1 MKRFLF
7 ACIALSLIAIS
18 LHAQKIKVACVGN
31 SVTYGYGLDRPEVNA
46 YPAQLQRLLGD
57 EFEVGN
63 FGKSGATLLN
73 KGHRPYMQQEEFKK
87 AIAFAGDRV
96 IIHLGLNDTDPRNWP
111 NYRDE
116 FVSDYL
122 SLIDSFRLVNP
133 KCKIAICRM
142 TPISNRHQ
150 RFESGTRDWYWQIQ
164 KSIEEIAEIA
174 NVSLIDLQEG
184 LYNRPDL
191 LPDALHPNIE
201 GAGIIASKVYCA
213 LTGDYGGLQLSQLYS
228 DNMVLQRE
236 EEIVLSGIA
245 NAGDVVTVTIGRQ
258 KKKAITA
265 SNGKW
270 SVVLDPLQTGNPYTL
285 TISTSKKKY
294 VFNNVLAGEVWLCS
308 GQSNMAFMVKEGA
321 EKREQL
327 AKASSK
333 PQIRFFDMKPRW
345 LTNSEEWDVS
355 ALDSLNRLQ
364 YYKETKWQECTEQT
378 AANVS
383 AIAYEFG
390 MMLSD
395 SLHVPVGLIINAIG
409 GSACE
414 SWIDRKTLE
423 FSYPDILYT
432 WKENDRIQPWVR
444 ERASLN
450 VKQSSNKL
458 QRHPYE
464 PCYLFEAG
472 IAPLAKYPVKG
483 VIWYQGESNAH
494 NIEVHEILF
503 PLLVESWRK
512 NWNKELPFYYVQ
524 LSSLNRPSWTWFRDS
539 QRRMLKDI
547 RCVGMAVSSD
557 CGDSTN
563 VHPTRKKEV
572 GDRLARLALHDTYGK
587 TLTPSGPQFRSV
599 EFTNGAAFVT
609 FDFNEGMHSSDGES
623 LKTFEIAEHEGVFFS
638 AMAEVVDGRIK
649 VWSKEVKNPRFVRYG
664 WQPFTRAN
672 LVNKEGLPASTFRT
686 GY

>member
-122 SLIDSFRLVNP
+122 ALIDSFRLVNP

-258 KKKAITA
+258 KKKAITS

-423 FSYPDILYT
+423 FSYPDILYS

-524 LSSLNRPSWTWFRDS
+524 LSSLNRPSWTWFRHS

-587 TLTPSGPQFRSV
+587 SLTPSGPQFRSV

>member
-258 KKKAITA
+258 KKKAITS

-423 FSYPDILYT
+423 FSYPDILYS

-587 TLTPSGPQFRSV
+587 TLTPSGPLFRSV

>member
-57 EFEVGN
+57 GFEVGN

-122 SLIDSFRLVNP
+122 ALIDSFRLVNP

-201 GAGIIASKVYCA
+201 GAGIIASTVYSA

-270 SVVLDPLQTGNPYTL
+270 SVVLDPLHTGNPYTL
-285 TISTSKKKY
+285 TISTPKKKY
-294 VFNNVLAGEVWLCS
+294 VYNNVLAGEVWLCS

-321 EKREQL
+321 EKEEQL

-333 PQIRFFDMKPRW
+333 PQIRFFDMEPRW

-423 FSYPDILYT
+423 FSYPDILYS

-483 VIWYQGESNAH
+483 IIWYQGESNAH
-494 NIEVHEILF
+494 NIEVYEILF

-587 TLTPSGPQFRSV
+587 SLTPSGPQFRSV

-609 FDFNEGMHSSDGES
+609 FDFNEGMHPSDGES
-623 LKTFEIAEHEGVFFS
+623 FKTFEIAEYEGLFFS
-638 AMAEVVDGRIK
+638 AMAEVLDGRIK

-672 LVNKEGLPASTFRT
+672 
-686 GY
+686 

>member
-57 EFEVGN
+57 GFEVGN

-364 YYKETKWQECTEQT
+364 YYKETKWQECNEQT

-423 FSYPDILYT
+423 FSYPDILYS

-587 TLTPSGPQFRSV
+587 SLTPSGPQFRSV

-623 LKTFEIAEHEGVFFS
+623 LKTFEIAEHEGVFFA

>member
-1 MKRFLF
+1 M
-7 ACIALSLIAIS
+7 
-18 LHAQKIKVACVGN
+18 
-31 SVTYGYGLDRPEVNA
+31 
-46 YPAQLQRLLGD
+46 
-57 EFEVGN
+57 
-63 FGKSGATLLN
+63 
-73 KGHRPYMQQEEFKK
+73 
-87 AIAFAGDRV
+87 
-96 IIHLGLNDTDPRNWP
+96 
-111 NYRDE
+111 
-116 FVSDYL
+116 
-122 SLIDSFRLVNP
+122 
-133 KCKIAICRM
+133 
-142 TPISNRHQ
+142 
-150 RFESGTRDWYWQIQ
+150 
-164 KSIEEIAEIA
+164 
-174 NVSLIDLQEG
+174 
-184 LYNRPDL
+184 
-191 LPDALHPNIE
+191 
-201 GAGIIASKVYCA
+201 
-213 LTGDYGGLQLSQLYS
+213 
-228 DNMVLQRE
+228 
-236 EEIVLSGIA
+236 
-245 NAGDVVTVTIGRQ
+245 
-258 KKKAITA
+258 
-265 SNGKW
+265 
-270 SVVLDPLQTGNPYTL
+270 
-285 TISTSKKKY
+285 
-294 VFNNVLAGEVWLCS
+294 AGEVWLCS

-321 EKREQL
+321 EKEEQL
-327 AKASSK
+327 TKASSK

-423 FSYPDILYT
+423 FSYPDILYS

-587 TLTPSGPQFRSV
+587 TLTPSGPLFRSV

>member
-57 EFEVGN
+57 GFEVGN

-122 SLIDSFRLVNP
+122 ALIDSFRLVNP

-423 FSYPDILYT
+423 FSYPDILYS

-587 TLTPSGPQFRSV
+587 SLTPSGPQFRSV

>member
-258 KKKAITA
+258 KKKAITS

-364 YYKETKWQECTEQT
+364 YYKETKWQECNEQT

-423 FSYPDILYT
+423 FSYPDILYS

-587 TLTPSGPQFRSV
+587 TLTPSGPLFRSV

>member
-258 KKKAITA
+258 KKKAITS

-364 YYKETKWQECTEQT
+364 YYKETKWQECNEQT

-395 SLHVPVGLIINAIG
+395 SLQVPVGLIINAIG

-423 FSYPDILYT
+423 FSYPDILYS

-587 TLTPSGPQFRSV
+587 TLTPSGPLFRSV

>member
-258 KKKAITA
+258 KKKAITS

-423 FSYPDILYT
+423 FSYPDILYS

-524 LSSLNRPSWTWFRDS
+524 LSSLDRPSWTWFRDS

-587 TLTPSGPQFRSV
+587 TLTPSGPLFRSV

-623 LKTFEIAEHEGVFFS
+623 LKTFEIAEHEGVFFA

>member
-364 YYKETKWQECTEQT
+364 YYKETKWQECNEQT

-423 FSYPDILYT
+423 FSYPDILYS

>member
-364 YYKETKWQECTEQT
+364 YYKETKWQECNEQT

-423 FSYPDILYT
+423 FSYPDILYS

-524 LSSLNRPSWTWFRDS
+524 LSSLDRPSWTWFRDS

-587 TLTPSGPQFRSV
+587 TLTPSGPLFRSV

>member
-270 SVVLDPLQTGNPYTL
+270 SVVLDPLHTGNPYTL
-285 TISTSKKKY
+285 TISTPKKKY
-294 VFNNVLAGEVWLCS
+294 VYNNVLAGEVWLCS

-364 YYKETKWQECTEQT
+364 YYKETKWQECNEQT

-423 FSYPDILYT
+423 FSYPDILYS

-587 TLTPSGPQFRSV
+587 TLTPSGPLFRSV

>member
-87 AIAFAGDRV
+87 AITFAGDRV

-258 KKKAITA
+258 KKKAITS

-364 YYKETKWQECTEQT
+364 YYKETKWQECNEQT

-423 FSYPDILYT
+423 FSYPDILYS

-587 TLTPSGPQFRSV
+587 TLTPSGPLFRSV

>member
-258 KKKAITA
+258 KKKAITS

-364 YYKETKWQECTEQT
+364 YYKETKWQECNEQT

-423 FSYPDILYT
+423 FSYPDILYS

-587 TLTPSGPQFRSV
+587 TLTPSGPLFRSV

-623 LKTFEIAEHEGVFFS
+623 LKTFEIAEHEGVFFA

>member
-122 SLIDSFRLVNP
+122 ALIDSFRLVNP

-258 KKKAITA
+258 KKKAITS

-587 TLTPSGPQFRSV
+587 TLTPSGPLFRSV

>member
-87 AIAFAGDRV
+87 AITFAGDRV

-258 KKKAITA
+258 KKKAITS

-364 YYKETKWQECTEQT
+364 YYKETKWQECNEQT

-423 FSYPDILYT
+423 FSYPDILYS

-587 TLTPSGPQFRSV
+587 SLTPSGPQFRSV

>member
-7 ACIALSLIAIS
+7 ACITLSLIAIS

-258 KKKAITA
+258 KKKAITS

-364 YYKETKWQECTEQT
+364 YYKETKWQECNEQT

-423 FSYPDILYT
+423 FSYPDILYS

-524 LSSLNRPSWTWFRDS
+524 LSSLDRPSWTWFRDS

-587 TLTPSGPQFRSV
+587 TLTPSGPLFRSV

>member
-258 KKKAITA
+258 KKKAITS

-423 FSYPDILYT
+423 FSYPDILYS

-587 TLTPSGPQFRSV
+587 SLTPSGPQFRSV

-623 LKTFEIAEHEGVFFS
+623 LKTFEIAEHEGVFFA

>member
-258 KKKAITA
+258 KKKAITS

-423 FSYPDILYT
+423 FSYPDILYS

-524 LSSLNRPSWTWFRDS
+524 LSSLNRPSWTWFR
-539 QRRMLKDI
+539 
-547 RCVGMAVSSD
+547 
-557 CGDSTN
+557 
-563 VHPTRKKEV
+563 
-572 GDRLARLALHDTYGK
+572 
-587 TLTPSGPQFRSV
+587 
-599 EFTNGAAFVT
+599 
-609 FDFNEGMHSSDGES
+609 
-623 LKTFEIAEHEGVFFS
+623 
-638 AMAEVVDGRIK
+638 
-649 VWSKEVKNPRFVRYG
+649 
-664 WQPFTRAN
+664 
-672 LVNKEGLPASTFRT
+672 
-686 GY
+686 

>member
-122 SLIDSFRLVNP
+122 ALIDSFRLVNP

-201 GAGIIASKVYCA
+201 GAGIIASTVYSA

-258 KKKAITA
+258 KKKAITS

-423 FSYPDILYT
+423 FSYPDILYS

-587 TLTPSGPQFRSV
+587 TLTPSGPLFRSV

>member
-164 KSIEEIAEIA
+164 KSIEEIADIA

-355 ALDSLNRLQ
+355 VLDSLNRLQ
-364 YYKETKWQECTEQT
+364 YYKETKWQECNEQT

-423 FSYPDILYT
+423 FSYPDILYS

-587 TLTPSGPQFRSV
+587 TLTPSGPLFRSV

>member
-258 KKKAITA
+258 KKKAITS

-423 FSYPDILYT
+423 FSYPDILYS

>member
-258 KKKAITA
+258 KKKAITS

-423 FSYPDILYT
+423 FSYPDILYS

-524 LSSLNRPSWTWFRDS
+524 LSSLDRPSWTWFRDS

-587 TLTPSGPQFRSV
+587 SLTPSGPLFRSV

>member
-150 RFESGTRDWYWQIQ
+150 RFESGTREWYWQIQ

-270 SVVLDPLQTGNPYTL
+270 SVVLDPLHTGNPYTL
-285 TISTSKKKY
+285 TISTPKKKY
-294 VFNNVLAGEVWLCS
+294 V
-308 GQSNMAFMVKEGA
+308 
-321 EKREQL
+321 
-327 AKASSK
+327 
-333 PQIRFFDMKPRW
+333 
-345 LTNSEEWDVS
+345 
-355 ALDSLNRLQ
+355 
-364 YYKETKWQECTEQT
+364 
-378 AANVS
+378 
-383 AIAYEFG
+383 
-390 MMLSD
+390 
-395 SLHVPVGLIINAIG
+395 
-409 GSACE
+409 
-414 SWIDRKTLE
+414 
-423 FSYPDILYT
+423 
-432 WKENDRIQPWVR
+432 
-444 ERASLN
+444 
-450 VKQSSNKL
+450 
-458 QRHPYE
+458 
-464 PCYLFEAG
+464 
-472 IAPLAKYPVKG
+472 
-483 VIWYQGESNAH
+483 
-494 NIEVHEILF
+494 
-503 PLLVESWRK
+503 
-512 NWNKELPFYYVQ
+512 
-524 LSSLNRPSWTWFRDS
+524 
-539 QRRMLKDI
+539 
-547 RCVGMAVSSD
+547 
-557 CGDSTN
+557 
-563 VHPTRKKEV
+563 
-572 GDRLARLALHDTYGK
+572 
-587 TLTPSGPQFRSV
+587 
-599 EFTNGAAFVT
+599 
-609 FDFNEGMHSSDGES
+609 
-623 LKTFEIAEHEGVFFS
+623 
-638 AMAEVVDGRIK
+638 
-649 VWSKEVKNPRFVRYG
+649 
-664 WQPFTRAN
+664 
-672 LVNKEGLPASTFRT
+672 
-686 GY
+686 

>member
-87 AIAFAGDRV
+87 AITFAGDRV

-258 KKKAITA
+258 KKKAITS

-364 YYKETKWQECTEQT
+364 YYKETKWQECNEQT

-423 FSYPDILYT
+423 FSYPDILYS

-524 LSSLNRPSWTWFRDS
+524 LSSLDRPSWTWFRDS

-587 TLTPSGPQFRSV
+587 SLTPSGPLFRSV